1 MARIC
6 VQPSSWRDKINGDNE
21 NRHAVGTV
29 FLSMWSRMF
38 AGRFVSLAA
47 VPTIVLGSQA
57 IAWAQSAIAPM
68 DYSQEA
74 VVVEQSRTFLKF
86 DDDGTGR
93 REVYM
98 RLRTQSEAGVQQ
110 FGQLVFG
117 YNSANERA
125 EIAFVRVHKPDGIVV
140 ATRKVILRAFN
151 DTALAGTTADQ
162 HKNRGP
168 GHWRGFQTMPRLA
181 KPFAGLKDLTQ
192 QMIGRN

>member
-57 IAWAQSAIAPM
+57 IAWAQSPIAPV

-74 VVVEQSRTFLKF
+74 VVVEESRTFLKF

-93 REVYM
+93 RDVYM
-98 RLRTQSEAGVQQ
+98 RVRTQSEAGVRNSVKLVL
-110 FGQLVFG
+110 GQT
-117 YNSANERA
+117 SSNERPN
-125 EIAFVRVHKPDGIVV
+125 IAFMREHKPAGMIV
-140 ATRKVILRAFN
+140 AA
-151 DTALAGTTADQ
+151 A
-162 HKNRGP
+162 P
-168 GHWRGFQTMPRLA
+168 
-181 KPFAGLKDLTQ
+181 
-192 QMIGRN
+192 